1 MRKERG
7 DISQYGAVRMTKA
20 EAKEMIRTN
29 QKYQNFWVY
38 VTVYEE
44 MEARG
49 EAGLQVLQ
57 RLWQRYLRRLCQACG
72 QEGVQEWAHRP
83 RRRFQ
88 DHE

>member
-29 QKYQNFWVY
+29 QRYIHFRVY

-49 EAGLQVLQ
+49 VKIQ
-57 RLWQRYLRRLCQACG
+57 RLGFILYRDWGNETYGDYLKHA
-72 QEGVQEWAHRP
+72 
-83 RRRFQ
+83 
-88 DHE
+88 